1 MAEFGNQYN
10 SLQGFAYSI
19 TAVIN
24 ALAQI
29 NNTLSINNGLQSVYF
44 DNNATIIQNTSSS
57 GQTYYLKNISDC
69 SKCAGFV
76 LQSLKTNTHPVV
88 INGVIILEPG
98 SVFVLTVEQN
108 RLFNLNNV
116 HVTIQPND
124 SVGFLSIC
132 VQ

>member
-10 SLQGFAYSI
+10 SLQGFSYSI

-29 NNTLSINNGLQSVYF
+29 NNTLSTNNGSQNVYF
-44 DNNATIIQNTSSS
+44 DPVGSTIQNTGSTA
-57 GQTYYLKNISDC
+57 QTYYLNNWTNCLKSV
-69 SKCAGFV
+69 GFV
-76 LQSLKTNTHPVV
+76 LQSSRTNTNPVV
-88 INGVIILEPG
+88 INNSIILEPG
-98 SVFVLTVEQN
+98 SVFALTVEQN

-124 SVGFLSIC
+124 SIGFLPIC